1 MTDNELLLSIS
12 ELLDKKLK
20 PLDDRTKQVEL
31 LLEQDIIPR
40 LQNIESC
47 YTSTYRRYAVSS
59 EELDALKADMEIIKN
74 VIAEHSKKLKEIS

>member
-20 PLDDRTKQVEL
+20 PLDDRTKQIAL
-31 LLEQDIIPR
+31 TLEQDVLPR

-47 YTSTYRRYAVSS
+47 YTSTYKRYAIST
-59 EELDALKADMEIIKN
+59 EEPDALKADMKIIKN
-74 VIAEHSKKLKEIS
+74 VVAEHS

>member
-20 PLDDRTKQVEL
+20 PIDDRTKQIEL
-31 LLEQDIIPR
+31 CLEQDVLPR

-47 YTSTYRRYAVSS
+47 YTSTYRRYAAGS
-59 EELDALKADMEIIKN
+59 EEIDALKADMEIIKN
-74 VIAEHSKKLKEIS
+74 VLAEHSKKLKDIS